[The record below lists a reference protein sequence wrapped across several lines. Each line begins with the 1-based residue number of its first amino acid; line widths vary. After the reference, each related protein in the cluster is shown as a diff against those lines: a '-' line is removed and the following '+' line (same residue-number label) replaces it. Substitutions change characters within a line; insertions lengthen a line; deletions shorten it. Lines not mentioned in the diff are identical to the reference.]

1 MNETRRYVVVGV
13 GNPYRRD
20 DAAGLE
26 VAARLAGR
34 VPAGVEVITCAQ
46 EPSRLLDAFE
56 GCGAALVVDAC
67 ASGAAPGTVHRFDAA
82 VGAIPAKT
90 FRSSTHAFG
99 VGEAVELARALGRLP
114 STVVVYGVE
123 GEAFEA
129 GEGLSP
135 PVAGAVSH
143 AAERMLADLELLTK
157 EEPCTSEP

>member
-1 MNETRRYVVVGV
+1 MTAPRCVVVGV

-26 VAARLAGR
+26 VAARLADH
-34 VPAGVEVITCAQ
+34 VPAGVEVITCPQ

-56 GCGAALVVDAC
+56 GRGAALVVDAC

-82 VGAIPAKT
+82 AGAIPART

-114 STVVVYGVE
+114 AHVVVYGVE

-129 GEGLSP
+129 GEGLSE
-135 PVAGAVSH
+135 PVAGAVPH
-143 AAERMLADLELLTK
+143 AARQMLSDLDLLMK